1 MVSYFMT
8 QFLAYNR
15 VTYTTLD
22 TNRIVYVYIL
32 YKIMS
37 IIHAPNAFGKH
48 TGAMIEIQRKLIR
61 VFYCVSSYIIL
72 WLLYYYNIVSHL
84 SDEKDDDYL
93 VAVNSE

>member
-1 MVSYFMT
+1 MVLYLYFMT

-32 YKIMS
+32 YKIMR
-37 IIHAPNAFGKH
+37 IIQASNALGKH
-48 TGAMIEIQRKLIR
+48 MNAMIEIQRKLIR

-72 WLLYYYNIVSHL
+72 RLLYYYNIVSHL
-84 SDEKDDDYL
+84 SDNKDDDYL
-93 VAVNSE
+93 G